1 MLTQENKSLYNR
13 YNIIKMKESRERFI
27 GFSVSNFLSFK
38 SPQTMSMMAS
48 KVARHKEHILNG
60 NGKKILKT
68 GLIYGANAGGKS
80 NFIKAIDFSRD
91 IILDG
96 LEEVDLN
103 RKYFR
108 INKEGYRQPGVFE
121 YRLITQS
128 KKEYSYGIAI
138 SYAAKEII
146 SEWLVRIEKNGSE
159 TCIFNRDI
167 DESGENFTFSEVTH
181 KNEAEKIKWEI
192 FLDVFG
198 KNISPAM
205 KKKSILSDVAE
216 RSNEKSGVLKE
227 IMDVYEWFQS
237 IIILF
242 PTSQYSGLN
251 QLVEKE
257 EVRKFFSGILKYFD
271 TGIESVESKQG
282 EMNFDRIFEGIPKEH
297 AEKLKIRI
305 SNDIENDPVMFKV
318 NNQVYSLRKDEEG
331 NIITT
336 KMMQNHG
343 NPQELFEYSDES
355 DGTQRLFDL
364 IPLFYEHQNNR
375 VIFIDEIDRSLHTNL
390 TRRFLELFYSL
401 TEKSDCQIIATTH
414 DSNLLDLDLVRQ
426 DEIWFIKRLEDHSSK
441 MYSLNRYKER
451 YDKKIDKEY
460 LLGRY
465 DAIPIFDEEILED
478 MND

>member
-1 MLTQENKSLYNR
+1 
-13 YNIIKMKESRERFI
+13 MKESREMFI

-159 TCIFNRDI
+159 TFIFNRDI

>member
-1 MLTQENKSLYNR
+1 
-13 YNIIKMKESRERFI
+13 MKESREMFI

-48 KVARHKEHILNG
+48 KVVRHKEHILNG

>member
-1 MLTQENKSLYNR
+1 
-13 YNIIKMKESRERFI
+13 MKESREMFI

-181 KNEAEKIKWEI
+181 KNESEKIKWEI

-305 SNDIENDPVMFKV
+305 SNDIENAPVMFKV

>member
-1 MLTQENKSLYNR
+1 
-13 YNIIKMKESRERFI
+13 MKESREMFI

-227 IMDVYEWFQS
+227 IMDVYKWFQS

>member
-1 MLTQENKSLYNR
+1 M
-13 YNIIKMKESRERFI
+13 FI

-375 VIFIDEIDRSLHTNL
+375 VIFFFVIDRTLHTNL

>member
-1 MLTQENKSLYNR
+1 
-13 YNIIKMKESRERFI
+13 MKESREMFI

-331 NIITT
+331 IIITT

>member
-1 MLTQENKSLYNR
+1 M
-13 YNIIKMKESRERFI
+13 FI
-27 GFSVSNFLSFK
+27 GFSVSNFLSFRNA
-38 SPQTMSMMAS
+38 QTMSMMAS
-48 KVARHKEHILNG
+48 KVARHKEHILIG
-60 NGKKILKT
+60 NGKRILKT

-96 LEEVDLN
+96 LEKVDLN

-108 INKEGYRQPGVFE
+108 ISQDGYKQPGVFE

-128 KKEYSYGIAI
+128 GKEYSYGIAI
-138 SYAAKEII
+138 SYVLKEIL
-146 SEWLVRIEKNGSE
+146 SEWLIRIEKNGSE

-167 DESGENFTFSEVTH
+167 NEKGVNFTDSEVKY
-181 KNEAEKIKWEI
+181 KNEADKMRWEI
-192 FLDVFG
+192 YLEDFG
-198 KNISPAM
+198 KNISSSM
-205 KKKSILSDVAE
+205 KKKSILSDIAE
-216 RSNEKSGVLKE
+216 RSNIKRGVFGE
-227 IMDVYEWFQS
+227 VIDVYEWFQN

-251 QLVEKE
+251 QLVENE
-257 EVRKFFSGILKYFD
+257 GVRKLFSDILKYFD
-271 TGIESVESKQG
+271 TGIESVESKLGQM
-282 EMNFDRIFEGIPKEH
+282 EFDKIFEGIPKEP
-297 AEKLKIRI
+297 AEKLKIAI
-305 SNDIENDPVMFKV
+305 SNDIKDKPVMIKV

-343 NPQELFEYSDES
+343 NEQDLFEYADES

-364 IPLFYEHQNNR
+364 IPLFYEHNGNST
-375 VIFIDEIDRSLHTNL
+375 IFIDEIDRSLHTNL
-390 TRRFLELFYSL
+390 TRKFLELFYTR
-401 TEKSDCQIIATTH
+401 TEGDNCQIIATTH

-426 DEIWFIKRLEDHSSK
+426 DEIWFIKRLEDHSSEI
-441 MYSLNRYKER
+441 YSLNRYKER

-465 DAIPIFDEEILED
+465 EAVPMFDEQILED
-478 MND
+478 MDD

>member
-1 MLTQENKSLYNR
+1 M
-13 YNIIKMKESRERFI
+13 FI

-401 TEKSDCQIIATTH
+401 TEKSDYQIIATTH
-414 DSNLLDLDLVRQ
+414 DSNLVDLDLVRQ

>member
-1 MLTQENKSLYNR
+1 
-13 YNIIKMKESRERFI
+13 MKESREMFI

-146 SEWLVRIEKNGSE
+146 SEWLVRIEKNCSE

>member
-1 MLTQENKSLYNR
+1 M
-13 YNIIKMKESRERFI
+13 FI

-38 SPQTMSMMAS
+38 DPQTMSMMAS

-60 NGKKILKT
+60 NGKKVLKT

-108 INKEGYRQPGVFE
+108 ISKDGYKQPGVFE

-128 KKEYSYGIAI
+128 RKEYSYGIAI
-138 SYAAKEII
+138 SYATKEIL
-146 SEWLVRIEKNGSE
+146 SEWLVRIEKSGAE
-159 TCIFNRDI
+159 TCIFNRDT
-167 DESGENFTFSEVTH
+167 DENGVNFTFSEVRPRS
-181 KNEAEKIKWEI
+181 EAERIKWEI
-192 FLDVFG
+192 YLDVFG
-198 KNISPAM
+198 KNISPSI

-216 RSNEKSGVLKE
+216 RSNENRGVLRE
-227 IMDVYEWFQS
+227 IRDVYEWFQS

-271 TGIESVESKQG
+271 TGIESVESKLG
-282 EMNFDRIFEGIPKEH
+282 EMEFDRIFEGIPKEH

-305 SNDIENDPVMFKV
+305 SNDIEDDSVMFKV

-343 NPQELFEYSDES
+343 NAQELFEYADES

-364 IPLFYEHQNNR
+364 IPLFFEHQGNR

-390 TRRFLELFYSL
+390 TRKFLELFYTL
-401 TEKSDCQIIATTH
+401 TEEADCQIIATTH

-426 DEIWFIKRLEDHSSK
+426 DEIWFIKRLKDHSSQI
-441 MYSLNRYKER
+441 YSLNRYKER

-465 DAIPIFDEEILED
+465 DAVPVFDEEIWED

>member
-1 MLTQENKSLYNR
+1 
-13 YNIIKMKESRERFI
+13 MKESREMFI

-108 INKEGYRQPGVFE
+108 SNKEGYRQPGVFE

-465 DAIPIFDEEILED
+465 DAIPIFDEKILED

>member
-1 MLTQENKSLYNR
+1 M
-13 YNIIKMKESRERFI
+13 FI
-27 GFSVSNFLSFK
+27 GFSVGNFLSFK
-38 SPQTMSMMAS
+38 TPQTMSMMAS
-48 KVARHKEHILNG
+48 KVARHKEHILSG

-96 LEEVDLN
+96 LEEVNLN

-108 INKEGYRQPGVFE
+108 ISENGYKQPGVFE

-138 SYAAKEII
+138 SYATKEIL

-159 TCIFNRDI
+159 TFIFNRDT
-167 DESGENFTFSEVTH
+167 DENGVSFTSSEVKPKSTI
-181 KNEAEKIKWEI
+181 EGIKWKI

-198 KNISPAM
+198 ENISPSM
-205 KKKSILSDVAE
+205 KKKSVLSDVAE
-216 RSNEKSGVLKE
+216 RSNDNRGILRE
-227 IMDVYEWFQS
+227 IRDVYEWFQN

-251 QLVEKE
+251 QLVENE
-257 EVRKFFSGILKYFD
+257 EVRQFFSGILRYFD
-271 TGIESVESKQG
+271 TGIESVESQLG
-282 EMNFDRIFEGIPKEH
+282 EMEFDRIFEGIPKEH
-297 AEKLKIRI
+297 AEKLKTRI
-305 SNDIENDPVMFKV
+305 SNDIEDDSVMFKV
-318 NNQVYSLRKDEEG
+318 NNQVYSLKKDAEG

-343 NPQELFEYSDES
+343 NSQELFEYADES

-364 IPLFYEHQNNR
+364 IPLFFEHQGNR

-390 TRRFLELFYSL
+390 TRKFLELFYSL
-401 TEKSDCQIIATTH
+401 TEDADCQIIATTH

-426 DEIWFIKRLEDHSSK
+426 DEIWFIKRLEDHSSQI
-441 MYSLNRYKER
+441 YSLNRYKER

-465 DAIPIFDEEILED
+465 DAVPVFDEEILED

>member
-1 MLTQENKSLYNR
+1 
-13 YNIIKMKESRERFI
+13 MKESREMFI

-38 SPQTMSMMAS
+38 DPQTMSMMAS

>member
-1 MLTQENKSLYNR
+1 M
-13 YNIIKMKESRERFI
+13 FI

-198 KNISPAM
+198 KNISQAM
-205 KKKSILSDVAE
+205 KKKSILSDVEE
-216 RSNEKSGVLKE
+216 RSNEKSWVLKE

-282 EMNFDRIFEGIPKEH
+282 EMNFDRIFDGIPKEH

>member
-1 MLTQENKSLYNR
+1 
-13 YNIIKMKESRERFI
+13 MKESREMFI

-305 SNDIENDPVMFKV
+305 SNDIENEPVMFKV